1 MLFTLKVSPTMTEFI
16 IKKLPYDLSSHAGL
30 AFIGNNLKSI
40 NINALIDPAFPVRSG
55 VANSA
60 ILKSYLGLLCLG
72 KNDFDA
78 IENFRDNAFFKRALG
93 LSAVPSS
100 PTLRQRLDANA
111 SSWFDLV
118 PQMNQKLLASRINGQ
133 PIDFGA
139 LACGYTQVDL
149 DTFAMDNS
157 ATKKELV
164 GRTYAGVD
172 GYCPFAVYLGSL
184 GYCLELALR
193 PGVQHSAAESQYNF
207 ERALPMAASLVAT
220 PLLVRADSGFCSLKL
235 MQEITAQAKA
245 VSREIAFIIKWNPR
259 RAPVETIAAQ
269 RTADASTQWTLH
281 RPGKR
286 ECIWQESLDLV
297 NVGSEANP
305 PRRVYRLTE
314 RTIDKRGVVLLLPEY
329 VLEGWTTTLPE
340 KFSPAEIIALYCDHA
355 THEQF
360 HSEFK
365 TDMDLVR
372 LPSGKFDTNYLV
384 CALAAV
390 AMNLLRLVGQHTL
403 HEPDAPVR
411 HTAQR
416 RRIRTVMQE
425 LMFKAARLISH
436 ARQWVLGLGAND
448 TAFAVF
454 ERHWHQLDTA

>member
-1 MLFTLKVSPTMTEFI
+1 MFTLKVSANMTEFI

-30 AFIGNNLKSI
+30 AFIGKYLKSI
-40 NINALIDPAFPVRSG
+40 KINLSVDSAFPVRSG

-72 KNDFDA
+72 KSDFDA
-78 IENFRDNAFFKRALG
+78 IENFRGNDFFMRALG
-93 LSAVPSS
+93 LDNVPSS
-100 PTLRQRLDANA
+100 PTLRQRLDTHA

-118 PQMNQKLLASRINGQ
+118 PQMNQKLLASRINGK

-139 LACGYTQVDL
+139 LSCGYTPVDL

-269 RTADASTQWTLH
+269 RTADASTQWTLN

-286 ECIWQESLDLV
+286 ECIWQETLDLAD
-297 NVGSEANP
+297 VGSQANP
-305 PRRVYRLTE
+305 VRRVYRLTE

-365 TDMDLVR
+365 TDMDLER

-384 CALAAV
+384 CQLAAV
-390 AMNLLRLVGQHTL
+390 AMNLLRLIGQNTL
-403 HEPDAPVR
+403 NEPSSPVR
-411 HTAQR
+411 HAAKR
-416 RRIRTVMQE
+416 RRIKTVMQE
-425 LMFKAARLISH
+425 MMFKAARMITH
-436 ARQWVLGLGAND
+436 AGRWVLGWGGRD
-448 TAFAVF
+448 RSFAVF
-454 ERHWHQLDTA
+454 ERHYGQLNTG